1 MEILKQNANKAYILN
16 VGQEAKDRLDLL
28 DKVYGTHSRNF
39 LKNILKDGMNI
50 ATFGCGT
57 GNLELWISQHIGK
70 KGKIIASDISEKQIE
85 IAKIKAENLKIQNIE
100 FVCSCIHEINL
111 PYNFDLAYSRYLLM
125 HLTKP
130 NDAVKTM
137 ISLLKQGGSIV
148 LEEIT
153 TNSGFSDPK
162 SIFADQ
168 ALAIMLDI
176 ARKKN
181 LDYNIGHKLFGIL
194 TKAGMGD
201 VEINSYQPIF
211 SSGEEKFYVNKSV
224 AEAFNT
230 IIESKIITATELN
243 DLLENANQFA
253 KQPNTLIGLPT
264 SYQAHG
270 KKI

>member
-111 PYNFDLAYSRYLLM
+111 PSNFDLTYSRYLLM
-125 HLTKP
+125 HLPKP
-130 NDAVKTM
+130 NDAVKKM